1 MRIVSAFAIS
11 ASFACFKCGHAFIA
25 SPTRQRQLWATRRNA
40 QLVDLSEAKSGQEAT
55 HVLSNLATDGKVK
68 LWNSARVLGGDRRVT
83 KIELKMKTRIA
94 GNVRSKI
101 GSGSREV
108 TDRFEAGLGVVLI
121 MSTALALTA
130 QASLPSSLGLV
141 RFLIVLALVFA
152 PYGFLV
158 LGLNL
163 PQELNRNLVAIQ
175 RYFVPTFRRR
185 QVIHEAGHF
194 LVGYLLGVPIADYS
208 VNSAVNAVQFF
219 PLADPSQGAER
230 ARQMG
235 FDAPMLSSQQDSE
248 AQPPQEVISWAERI
262 QRDREA
268 SDQLPAKDDT
278 RRVWPFRGID
288 HDSLDRL
295 AIISLAGVMSELIE
309 FGDGLGGFADLQ
321 QLRGFL
327 NAASVLP
334 VLMEVCECV
343 FFRYNDCS
351 DDFRGLLSLLLFIH
365 SQNWTRQRVP
375 HTVGVGSVGNFA
387 SITRRCIVRPR

>member
-1 MRIVSAFAIS
+1 
-11 ASFACFKCGHAFIA
+11 
-25 SPTRQRQLWATRRNA
+25 
-40 QLVDLSEAKSGQEAT
+40 LVDLSEVKSGREAT
-55 HVLSNLATDGKVK
+55 EVLSNLATNGKVK

-108 TDRFEAGLGVVLI
+108 TDRFEAGLGVVLL

-158 LGLNL
+158 LGLNV
-163 PQELNRNLVAIQ
+163 PQEVNRSLVAIQ

-219 PLADPSQGAER
+219 PLADPTQGSER

-235 FDAPMLSSQQDSE
+235 FDVPVTSAQPVSE
-248 AQPPQEVISWAERI
+248 TQPPQEVISWAERMK
-262 QRDREA
+262 RDREA

-327 NAASVLP
+327 NAASV
-334 VLMEVCECV
+334 
-343 FFRYNDCS
+343 
-351 DDFRGLLSLLLFIH
+351 
-365 SQNWTRQRVP
+365 
-375 HTVGVGSVGNFA
+375 
-387 SITRRCIVRPR
+387 